1 MDYYS
6 FLQVAVPA
14 MASGVVKSLQISV
27 ISLAI
32 GLLVGVPLAFVRVYG
47 GKTAKKLTMVYSEI
61 FRGTPVLVQLFLIY
75 YGLPQFGIL
84 FSPMTAACLTLGLNS
99 SAYQIEY
106 FRGSIVAVGDKQMEA
121 ARSIG
126 MSTFQAVKC
135 IMLPQALRLVLPA
148 WSNEAI
154 YMIKNTAVVYLIAL
168 PELMTQTKILIARY
182 YNPIESYATVAVFY
196 LILVAAATV
205 IFHNVERKTAI
216 PGLCLEEI
224 GRNN

>member
-106 FRGSIVAVGDKQMEA
+106 LRGSIVAVGDKQMEA
-121 ARSIG
+121 ARSIW

-135 IMLPQALRLVLPA
+135 IMLPQA
-148 WSNEAI
+148 
-154 YMIKNTAVVYLIAL
+154 
-168 PELMTQTKILIARY
+168 
-182 YNPIESYATVAVFY
+182 
-196 LILVAAATV
+196 
-205 IFHNVERKTAI
+205 
-216 PGLCLEEI
+216 
-224 GRNN
+224 